1 MGNVDKRGRGRNFK
15 NPSDSTLNE
24 DEAGK
29 KTISRGQK
37 TKEEKKGEKN
47 DGLKAPELITAREN
61 SLRRDGWSS
70 GFGAAEVLR
79 PTAAKT
85 LKQKDHLLEE
95 VRRGGGMEA

>member
-1 MGNVDKRGRGRNFK
+1 MDEKCGQKREGRNFK

-24 DEAGK
+24 DKAGIRQLVGYK
-29 KTISRGQK
+29 K
-37 TKEEKKGEKN
+37 TKEEKKEKN
-47 DGLKAPELITAREN
+47 DRQKAPELRTAREN
-61 SLRRDGWSS
+61 SLRRDGWSL

-95 VRRGGGMEA
+95 VRRGGGMEG